1 MWREVEQKG
10 ADRRKFQILGALPIQ
25 NTPEGMENDAATME
39 NSMVVPQNFKV
50 ITKWSSNPTPTYI
63 PKDNESRS

>member
-50 ITKWSSNPTPTYI
+50 ITK
-63 PKDNESRS
+63 